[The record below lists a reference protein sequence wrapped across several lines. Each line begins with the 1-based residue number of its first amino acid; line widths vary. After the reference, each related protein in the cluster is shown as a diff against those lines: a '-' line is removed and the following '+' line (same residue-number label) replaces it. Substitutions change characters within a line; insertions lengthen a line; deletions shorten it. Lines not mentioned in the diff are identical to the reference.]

1 LEFHIVRENG
11 IKIML
16 SLDTTDSIGI
26 NIIVLIREIRVIRQ
40 KRKGWVMRYR
50 FVMVLNLC
58 LF

>member
-1 LEFHIVRENG
+1 MEFHIVRENG